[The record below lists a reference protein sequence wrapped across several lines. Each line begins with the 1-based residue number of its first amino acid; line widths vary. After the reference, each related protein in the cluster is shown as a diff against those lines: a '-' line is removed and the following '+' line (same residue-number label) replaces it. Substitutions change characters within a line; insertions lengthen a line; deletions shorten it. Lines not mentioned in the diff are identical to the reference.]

1 MHSVQLHCVRAVGI
15 ARVLFLFSG
24 FLVSQIIPLNSTLIS
39 CPEDSATDCSK
50 YRSYGRELRALW
62 QRSKPWNSNTQKGLG
77 AARANP

>member
-50 YRSYGRELRALW
+50 YRSYGRELRALC
-62 QRSKPWNSNTQKGLG
+62 SKPWNSTTQKGLG